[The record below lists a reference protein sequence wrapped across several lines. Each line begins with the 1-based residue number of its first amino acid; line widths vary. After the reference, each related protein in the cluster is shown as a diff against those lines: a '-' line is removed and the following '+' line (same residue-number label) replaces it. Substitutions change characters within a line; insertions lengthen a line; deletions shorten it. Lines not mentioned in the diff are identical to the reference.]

1 MEHTVYYILGLLIGM
16 PVLNA
21 ILDRFLNRRIE
32 YVIETMEKN
41 QNEYQSRMFIHQE
54 HMLKNQALMLEL
66 LRRLERLEERRK
78 PPD

>member
-41 QNEYQSRMFIHQE
+41 QNEYQARMFIHQE

-78 PPD
+78 PPG